1 MEVYYRDNFNK
12 ENKIELGDLFIH
24 KDRGEGYI
32 LIDVASISEDL
43 LEFPVVLQN
52 LSGEDNYDSFTST
65 TTFIKDYE
73 KELFDEFDHY
83 PRNKYILELLK
94 KE

>member
-12 ENKIELGDLFIH
+12 ENQIELGDLFIH

-43 LEFPVVLQN
+43 LEFPIVLQN
-52 LSGEDNYDSFTST
+52 LNGASNYDSFTSKEA
-65 TTFIKDYE
+65 FIKDYE
-73 KELFDEFDHY
+73 KLFFDEFDYY
-83 PRNKYILELLK
+83 PRNEYILELLK
-94 KE
+94 KV